1 MPTICLIAIVLVA
14 ICTQFTAVRVFRGDT
29 VMDPWSGKFI
39 DWSATHVLIA
49 VICVRMVLLVEG
61 VI

>member
-1 MPTICLIAIVLVA
+1 M
-14 ICTQFTAVRVFRGDT
+14 RVFRGDT
-29 VMDPWSGKFI
+29 VMDPWSGKII

-49 VICVRMVLLVEG
+49 VICVRMALLVED